1 MNHASTW
8 LKKQVHSAATS
19 KLFIFCAAL
28 LLAAC
33 SGPRLDVLSDD
44 ATILAFG
51 DSLTAGTGVSSENSY
66 PAVLA
71 RLLQRKVINAGVP
84 GEVTEDGKVRLPGL
98 LDEYSVQLVVIC
110 HGGNDFLHRL
120 PEDQTEANLRAM
132 ISEVKS
138 RGIDVVLIAVPI
150 PGIWANPPEL
160 YNRLAREFDV
170 PLDENILGKL
180 EADPAMKSD
189 PVHLNQPGYQRMAEA
204 VVSLL
209 VAAGA
214 VAES

>member
-1 MNHASTW
+1 MINPRPW
-8 LKKQVHSAATS
+8 LKNFAPAKVSG
-19 KLFIFCAAL
+19 LILVCAAL
-28 LLAAC
+28 LLSAC
-33 SGPRLDVLSDD
+33 GGPKLEALSSD

-51 DSLTAGTGVSSENSY
+51 DSLTAGTGVSPENSY

-71 RLLQRKVINAGVP
+71 RLLKRKVINAGMP
-84 GEVTEDGKVRLPGL
+84 GEVTEGGKARLPGL
-98 LDEYSVQLVVIC
+98 LDEHSVQLVVIC

-138 RGIDVVLIAVPI
+138 RGIDVVLIAVPL

-160 YNRLAREFDV
+160 YNRLARGFDV